1 MGTFAQNNK
10 GAWSFNGVGVA
21 PTART
26 APASIPT
33 ITSGAG
39 APSAAETNGSVYFRT
54 DGGTADLAIY
64 VRQGGSWVVMLG
76 AS

>member
-1 MGTFAQNNK
+1 MGIFAQNNK
-10 GAWSFNGVGVA
+10 GSWSFKGVGVA

-33 ITSGAG
+33 ITAGEG
-39 APSAAETNGSVYFRT
+39 APSAAEPNGSVYLRT
-54 DGGTADLAIY
+54 NGGTADLAIY
-64 VRQGGSWVVMLG
+64 VRQGGSWIAMVG